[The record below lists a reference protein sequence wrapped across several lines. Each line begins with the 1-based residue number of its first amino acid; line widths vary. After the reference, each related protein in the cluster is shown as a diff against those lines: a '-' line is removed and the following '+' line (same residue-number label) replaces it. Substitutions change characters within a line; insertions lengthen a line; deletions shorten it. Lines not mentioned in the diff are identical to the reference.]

1 MKKNFALRV
10 DAEVFEAIEK
20 WAADEF
26 RSANGQIEW
35 ILHAALKKAGRL
47 PKGKSNSHKS
57 DTTSNAQKVTE

>member
-10 DAEVFEAIEK
+10 DSEIFEAIER

-35 ILHAALKKAGRL
+35 ILQNALKKAGRF
-47 PKGKSNSHKS
+47 PKKKRSS
-57 DTTSNAQKVTE
+57 DEQETDK

>member
-10 DAEVFEAIEK
+10 DSEIFEAIER

-35 ILHAALKKAGRL
+35 ILQNALKKAGRL
-47 PKGKSNSHKS
+47 PKKNRSS
-57 DTTSNAQKVTE
+57 DEQKTDK

>member
-10 DAEVFEAIEK
+10 DSEIFEAIER

-35 ILHAALKKAGRL
+35 ILSTALKKAGRL
-47 PKGKSNSHKS
+47 PKKKTKAASGAEPAS
-57 DTTSNAQKVTE
+57 TPAE